1 MSSSHLGLR
10 RAHYQGF
17 ESIHC
22 ASSTLLRS
30 SLSEVSRFCCPSYPC
45 QRLLRSTPL
54 APLTTTSLSSVVLRP
69 LFVVRVLLLS
79 LHRQSSCRSASQL
92 VFLDKVHV
100 GVCRLA
106 GDHGGA
112 PRLARSELLHC
123 SGARRTSWGVPSVL
137 PPVLEPPASST
148 SPRPGDTS
156 STAERGL
163 HQLIRSETR
172 SCEISWITLTIY
184 PLNVSRCSESL

>member
-1 MSSSHLGLR
+1 MSTSFTQH
-10 RAHYQGF
+10 
-17 ESIHC
+17 
-22 ASSTLLRS
+22 T
-30 SLSEVSRFCCPSYPC
+30 
-45 QRLLRSTPL
+45 L

-79 LHRQSSCRSASQL
+79 LHRQSSCRSASQP

-106 GDHGGA
+106 GDHGG
-112 PRLARSELLHC
+112 RLAWLALNISTSLAPGEPHRRSKC
-123 SGARRTSWGVPSVL
+123 PSTSART
-137 PPVLEPPASST
+137 PASST

-172 SCEISWITLTIY
+172 SCEISWITLTI
-184 PLNVSRCSESL
+184 SLCL